1 MLEQRVLTLDCVL
14 MAPQTAAATANSG
27 RVSAA
32 IDVMAGPTILHA
44 LELPPLDDTV
54 LAAPR
59 VLIAAG
65 GATAGWRRAA
75 LLYSIDAGASWISA
89 GPTAA
94 PATLGVITAPPGP
107 SGPLLIDDRSFLDV
121 VLAHDGLAL
130 AGADD
135 RALANGANVALVGEE
150 LLQFGRAMQ
159 TGPAQWRLS
168 RLLRGRRG
176 TEAAIGS
183 QQAGDRFVLLNADA
197 LVTIDLPN
205 ASLGA
210 DVRVLASGVGDDD
223 GPATATL
230 YLTGRSVLPPAPV
243 HLSALPLPGG
253 GARVRWIR
261 RSRAGWPWIDRIDA
275 PLAEERE
282 EYRVT
287 IQPKGGTS
295 RSLLVSSAECD
306 VTVSDLAAGASISV
320 AQRGSCGESPA
331 ATIDL
336 PPA

>member
-1 MLEQRVLTLDCVL
+1 MIAVPPDIC
-14 MAPQTAAATANSG
+14 
-27 RVSAA
+27 SAFL
-32 IDVMAGPTILHA
+32 IDVQ
-44 LELPPLDDTV
+44 
-54 LAAPR
+54 
-59 VLIAAG
+59 
-65 GATAGWRRAA
+65 
-75 LLYSIDAGASWISA
+75 
-89 GPTAA
+89 
-94 PATLGVITAPPGP
+94 
-107 SGPLLIDDRSFLDV
+107 SFLDV

-159 TGPAQWRLS
+159 TGPARWRLS

-197 LVTIDLPN
+197 LVAIDLPN

-210 DVRVLASGVGDDD
+210 DVRVLASGVSDDD
-223 GPATATL
+223 GPATAML

-243 HLSALPLPGG
+243 HLTALPLPSG

-261 RSRAGWPWIDRIDA
+261 RSWAGWPWIDRIDA

-287 IQPKGGTS
+287 IQPLGGTS

-306 VTVSDLAAGASISV
+306 VTASDLAAGASISV

-336 PPA
+336 PPT